1 MTNNPLHIE
10 TPVLNSTSLN
20 QLTGQQIYLKMEC
33 NQPVGSFKIRGI
45 GRLCQELVDQ
55 GIKRL
60 VASSGGNAGLSMAYA
75 ARQLGVSAT
84 VFMPTTTSAQAI
96 ELIKREGAGTL
107 VQGAA
112 WDQANKAALAFVS
125 QSHAGY
131 VSPFDHPSI
140 WAGHSTL
147 VDELVMQMQKP
158 DIIVTAVGGGGLASG
173 ILQGL
178 ERHGWKDVPV
188 LGVETEG
195 AASLNAA
202 LKAGQPVKLDK
213 IETIATTLGARQIC
227 DELFQRAQRQPVQS
241 VTVTDKQAVNACLQF
256 LDDHHVLVE
265 PACGAALAVVYEQLP
280 IIKQYESVLVVVC
293 GGVGISFQQMLD
305 YKQHFG
311 L

>member
-1 MTNNPLHIE
+1 MTHSPLHIE

-20 QLTGQQIYLKMEC
+20 QLTGQQVYLKMEC

-45 GRLCQELVDQ
+45 GRLCQELVAQ

-84 VFMPTTTSAQAI
+84 VFMPTTTSSQAI

-147 VDELVMQMQKP
+147 VDELVTQMQKP
-158 DIIVTAVGGGGLASG
+158 DIIVTAVGGGGLACG

-178 ERHGWKDVPV
+178 ERHGWNDVPV

-202 LKAGQPVKLDK
+202 LQAGQPVKLDK

-227 DELFQRAQRQPVQS
+227 DELFQRAQHQPVQS

-265 PACGAALAVVYEQLP
+265 PACGAALAVAYEQLP